1 MRSLEK
7 TKVSL
12 PQGLKHIKTVLL
24 FTCDSMAGKDLRIFR
39 DLKIKSRKQNET
51 SAFRLHIDVKS
62 FIACLLAWMMKA
74 ISGISGVVAIWLPK
88 RAALDLASPAS
99 ATKTWHLAWFRFKFV
114 SCLHMKNYMSY
125 PFYTFLKNIV
135 YIHLLYI
142 FCTLFMRLY
151 PCFIMFL
158 SFQAC
163 MSVSSVD
170 SSTQVFSRHE
180 DFREDPVA
188 DLATYACSKSARH
201 IAGFSHETFK
211 SWNFN
216 LKSVWQNERTQ
227 SHSQTIFQLEEFFDL
242 LEILDMCTG
251 MS

>member
-1 MRSLEK
+1 
-7 TKVSL
+7 
-12 PQGLKHIKTVLL
+12 
-24 FTCDSMAGKDLRIFR
+24 
-39 DLKIKSRKQNET
+39 
-51 SAFRLHIDVKS
+51 
-62 FIACLLAWMMKA
+62 
-74 ISGISGVVAIWLPK
+74 
-88 RAALDLASPAS
+88 
-99 ATKTWHLAWFRFKFV
+99 
-114 SCLHMKNYMSY
+114 
-125 PFYTFLKNIV
+125 
-135 YIHLLYI
+135 
-142 FCTLFMRLY
+142 
-151 PCFIMFL
+151 MFL

-211 SWNFN
+211 SSNFN

-227 SHSQTIFQLEEFFDL
+227 AHSRTIFQLEEFFDL